1 MLCMSLPFYGY
12 SLPLTWGILA
22 IDRDSLTSD
31 WESLAINWEKLL
43 ENVWS
48 GLHAETQ
55 RFDALTEKK
64 RTQIGLMKTD
74 IRYAHE

>member
-22 IDRDSLTSD
+22 I
-31 WESLAINWEKLL
+31 NWEKLL

-48 GLHAETQ
+48 GLHAEVL
-55 RFDALTEKK
+55 RFAALTEKK
-64 RTQIGLMKTD
+64 EDADWTD
-74 IRYAHE
+74 ED